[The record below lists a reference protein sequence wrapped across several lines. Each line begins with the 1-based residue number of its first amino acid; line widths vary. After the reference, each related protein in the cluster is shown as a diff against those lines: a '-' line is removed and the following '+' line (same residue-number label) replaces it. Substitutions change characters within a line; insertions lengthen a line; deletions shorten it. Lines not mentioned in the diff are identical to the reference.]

1 MISRYHYLDP
11 FDDYDLIEAYS
22 GIGFEILDEVPET
35 DVVLVACGGGGLLSG
50 VAAGIRS
57 ANGKKNNTKV
67 YGVEPVTSNVMYR
80 SFEEHY
86 PVTLPGVKS
95 LAAGLCSPALVDG
108 ILLVDDLEIVEAIKF
123 LYFQMATVVEPAGA
137 APLAA
142 LMFGKVPLQDLEGK
156 NIVVVISGRN
166 VTAEDLE
173 RILNK

>member
-1 MISRYHYLDP
+1 MIVTTIHFGILYIFGNIL
-11 FDDYDLIEAYS
+11 FYS
-22 GIGFEILDEVPET
+22 
-35 DVVLVACGGGGLLSG
+35 
-50 VAAGIRS
+50 
-57 ANGKKNNTKV
+57 
-67 YGVEPVTSNVMYR
+67 
-80 SFEEHY
+80 
-86 PVTLPGVKS
+86 
-95 LAAGLCSPALVDG
+95 ALVDG

-156 NIVVVISGRN
+156 NIVIVISGRN